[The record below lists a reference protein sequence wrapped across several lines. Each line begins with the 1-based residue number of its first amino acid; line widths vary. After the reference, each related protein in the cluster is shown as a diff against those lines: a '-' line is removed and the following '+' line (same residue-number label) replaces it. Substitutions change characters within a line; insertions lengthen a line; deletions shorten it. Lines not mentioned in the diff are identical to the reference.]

1 MSAPSSHRRSRHGC
15 TTCRTARIKCDEKRP
30 TCDKCTRR
38 RVHCGGYPVE
48 LKWVEASDISPDA
61 QAPARSVVKARSSI
75 AMGPSAHAREQR
87 AAAASAAAAAMRGP
101 AKVPL
106 PRSPSA
112 RGPVRNDVDALILS
126 HWARQLPE
134 LVYADTAEQ
143 SSVRDPYLAFV
154 YRPDSLLLPATLAA
168 GASHLYAA
176 GVLKQADAFE
186 RKQRALNRVI
196 ACVRQ
201 HRSASAAA
209 SPPAVLPF
217 YVSEEAVAASLCLV
231 GLEIMLGSHTDVLQP
246 LIRGAKAQV
255 DERRRITRM
264 AKGRLAC
271 PRPTIM
277 LGMNIKMLAWMDT
290 FSCVPCARRPVLDRK
305 FWTDEVL
312 PLTARNPRGHP
323 DLVFGLSTDMF
334 ALIGSA
340 ATLVQELLG
349 GTATREAFAPAR
361 AALLRDLV
369 QKSRELPRPTFEPYC
384 RDGADAS
391 SSVGALKI
399 RSKNACIAAA
409 RAHSLATQIF
419 LLRADDGEDDTTT
432 TTTTDPLPRPSEL
445 AEELL
450 DAIVKVPIDTHAST
464 LMLWP
469 VFALGCESV
478 EGSPWRPF
486 VEAQLRRMFA
496 KERLL
501 NITVAL
507 DALRSRIWK
516 VEGVRRLAGGGE
528 DGRST
533 AAGEHARHSPEGPEG
548 PEGWV
553 RQCWR
558 EKLQLCMA

>member
-1 MSAPSSHRRSRHGC
+1 
-15 TTCRTARIKCDEKRP
+15 
-30 TCDKCTRR
+30 
-38 RVHCGGYPVE
+38 
-48 LKWVEASDISPDA
+48 
-61 QAPARSVVKARSSI
+61 
-75 AMGPSAHAREQR
+75 
-87 AAAASAAAAAMRGP
+87 MRGP
-101 AKVPL
+101 AKVPV
-106 PRSPSA
+106 PRSPPA

-126 HWARQLPE
+126 HWAKQLPDF
-134 LVYADTAEQ
+134 VYADSADR

-201 HRSASAAA
+201 HRSASAAD
-209 SPPAVLPF
+209 PPAVLPF
-217 YVSEEAVAASLCLV
+217 YVSEEAVAASLCLID
-231 GLEIMLGSHTDVLQP
+231 LEIMLGSHTDVLQP

-264 AKGRLAC
+264 ARGRLAC

-305 FWTDEVL
+305 FWADEVL
-312 PLTARNPRGHP
+312 PLTARNPRGRP

-349 GTATREAFAPAR
+349 GTAPREAFAPAR
-361 AALLRDLV
+361 AALLRDLA
-369 QKSRELPRPTFEPYC
+369 QKSRELPRPTFGPYC
-384 RDGADAS
+384 REEGEGADAAS
-391 SSVGALKI
+391 AGALKI
-399 RSKNACIAAA
+399 RTKNACIAAA

-419 LLRADDGEDDTTT
+419 LLRADN
-432 TTTTDPLPRPSEL
+432 TTDPLPRPSEL

-469 VFALGCESV
+469 VFVLGCESV

-486 VEAQLRRMFA
+486 VEAQLQRMFA

-516 VEGVRRLAGGGE
+516 VEVEGVRRLAGGE
-528 DGRST
+528 DGGST
-533 AAGEHARHSPEGPEG
+533 GAREHARHSPEGPEG